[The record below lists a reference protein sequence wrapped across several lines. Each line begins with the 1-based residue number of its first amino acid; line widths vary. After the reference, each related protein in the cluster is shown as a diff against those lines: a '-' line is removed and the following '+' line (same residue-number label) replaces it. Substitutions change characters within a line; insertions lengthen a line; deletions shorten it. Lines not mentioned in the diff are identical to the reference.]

1 MSIPHISQLVIFPIK
16 SLGPVALQEVEVD
29 ALGLVGD
36 RRFMLVSDSGQFIT
50 QRTRP
55 DLTRFV
61 LKFYGD
67 DYLILDQK
75 TQMHRVLPVN
85 PVLGA
90 LIDVSLWDDEIRVRE
105 VADGI
110 SVWFSELLKESVRL
124 VHIQSEAPRVIQSK
138 YQTIGSQ
145 QSSFADSLPVL
156 VASEASYQ
164 AVEKQLGTSFDWMR
178 FRANIIVS
186 GVEAFDEDTWS
197 EFSIGS
203 VHLSGAKPCARCQ
216 LINVEPSTG
225 DVDKSVLAALSTF
238 RKVEHKVYFGQQAVP
253 IVHGKL
259 AVGDQI
265 QIQKRKNALL

>member
-90 LIDVSLWDDEIRVRE
+90 WVDVSLWDDEIRVRE

-110 SVWFSELLKESVRL
+110 SVWFSVFIY
-124 VHIQSEAPRVIQSK
+124 HFIC
-138 YQTIGSQ
+138 G
-145 QSSFADSLPVL
+145 
-156 VASEASYQ
+156 
-164 AVEKQLGTSFDWMR
+164 R
-178 FRANIIVS
+178 FNSWA
-186 GVEAFDEDTWS
+186 
-197 EFSIGS
+197 
-203 VHLSGAKPCARCQ
+203 
-216 LINVEPSTG
+216 
-225 DVDKSVLAALSTF
+225 
-238 RKVEHKVYFGQQAVP
+238 
-253 IVHGKL
+253 
-259 AVGDQI
+259 
-265 QIQKRKNALL
+265 